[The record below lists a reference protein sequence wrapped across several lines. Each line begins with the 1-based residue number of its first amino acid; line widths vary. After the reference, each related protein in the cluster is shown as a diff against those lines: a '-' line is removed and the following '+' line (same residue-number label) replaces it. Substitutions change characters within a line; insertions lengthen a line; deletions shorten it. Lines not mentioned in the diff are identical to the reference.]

1 MLLYRVSVVSVQH
14 FHWSVFDIL
23 PSPTSLEVQF
33 SPGQL
38 HRFKYQTPI
47 QSSSLGLFEHHHA
60 VRGRWAAEANGS
72 WKYWVKILMEWSQ
85 SPSQPQPKRCAL
97 TCCLDTCQATF
108 LLMCSCFRPKADKV
122 NVEHIVSHADHRTDL
137 SGRPRFIGC
146 VTVTATLQAGNYCFY
161 KVSDDHSNKEEHLFL
176 LLHSHIIWNTNGYYN
191 YCSMYSLIAFGI
203 MNKVTSSYT
212 LEVNSCGNML
222 IRLA

>member
-1 MLLYRVSVVSVQH
+1 MLLHRVSLVSVQH

-38 HRFKYQTPI
+38 HRFEYQTPI
-47 QSSSLGLFEHHHA
+47 QSSSLGLFELHHA

-85 SPSQPQPKRCAL
+85 SSSQPQPNCCAL
-97 TCCLDTCQATF
+97 TCCLDTCRATF

-122 NVEHIVSHADHRTDL
+122 NVWSTWFHTQTTKQTWVEGHGLQVVLQLLQHYRQETTA
-137 SGRPRFIGC
+137 FIKC
-146 VTVTATLQAGNYCFY
+146 QMIIPTRKSICFCCFTVTSYETQT
-161 KVSDDHSNKEEHLFL
+161 VIT
-176 LLHSHIIWNTNGYYN
+176 IIVQ
-191 YCSMYSLIAFGI
+191 C
-203 MNKVTSSYT
+203 
-212 LEVNSCGNML
+212 
-222 IRLA
+222 IR